1 MSPRRRLG
9 WVVTGVMAVLM
20 LMSAVPDVLRIPDAI
35 AVFRPFAG
43 LTFGSNAEL

>member
-1 MSPRRRLG
+1 MSTQRRLG

-35 AVFRPFAG
+35 ACSAISDTHPIC
-43 LTFGSNAEL
+43 